1 MSQVIHLT
9 GIFDRILTDDIVEES
24 YKNQIDRLVAENGFT
39 RDAARR
45 ICAIAEHILVLRLDE
60 KAEYLTEIFDLGLP
74 CKLSTQIEKLLKE
87 YYK

>member
-24 YKNQIDRLVAENGFT
+24 YKDQIDRLVAENGFT

-60 KAEYLTEIFDLGLP
+60 KAEYLTEIFDLSLP

>member
-24 YKNQIDRLVAENGFT
+24 YKGQIDRLVAENGFT
-39 RDAARR
+39 RDAAQR

-60 KAEYLTEIFDLGLP
+60 KAEYLTEVFELGLP